1 MFRNIWRYLS
11 HPRFWV
17 LFFRSIYFL
26 RFFMLGILYI
36 LLPLDILPESALGV
50 IGYLDDLIIF
60 GVLMTFAM
68 TIFAVIYMR
77 RA

>member
-1 MFRNIWRYLS
+1 
-11 HPRFWV
+11 
-17 LFFRSIYFL
+17 
-26 RFFMLGILYI
+26 MLGILYI